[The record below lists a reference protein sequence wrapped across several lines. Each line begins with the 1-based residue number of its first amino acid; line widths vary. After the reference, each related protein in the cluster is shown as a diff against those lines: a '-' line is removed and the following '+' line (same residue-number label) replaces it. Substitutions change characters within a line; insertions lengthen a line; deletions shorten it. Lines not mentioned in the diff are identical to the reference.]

1 MGTALPSDWK
11 EGPEEAGGW
20 QPPRCARPCPVQA
33 ARSVS
38 CPGRRLGAGPRGGA
52 SGAGCGGA
60 APPGGHRGVC
70 TRLSPGPGPRPRPAR
85 AQPDNPSPDPALVR
99 ALGTGSATSR
109 ADLDVLWPR
118 GLGLRPSDTTMGG
131 SATAG
136 RGSPAGFL
144 LPVTQPILEEGP
156 GPPHLDLL
164 TGWPVCKNTLTR
176 PLGKW
181 CNEQVAQNKG
191 NKTPNSTHEVSSHT
205 YFKSKTEQDR

>member
-20 QPPRCARPCPVQA
+20 QPPRCARTCPVQA

-38 CPGRRLGAGPRGGA
+38 RPGRGLGAGLWRRR
-52 SGAGCGGA
+52 A
-60 APPGGHRGVC
+60 AWWPPWGLHAP
-70 TRLSPGPGPRPRPAR
+70 SSSPGPRPYPAR

-99 ALGTGSATSR
+99 ALGTGPATSR

-156 GPPHLDLL
+156 DPPHLDLL

-191 NKTPNSTHEVSSHT
+191 NKTPNRTHEVSSHT
-205 YFKSKTEQDR
+205 YFKNKSEQDR